1 MASSTRSTTKNSFL
15 QRFFD
20 PALDP
25 PAVESREQ
33 LEARQIERIG
43 RSMSVSILAGAIP
56 RRLGPEAT
64 DIELALDARRA
75 KRMAHALGQSV
86 KGWTKKKVPL
96 PLNDSVRM
104 EGAQIVWEVWAS
116 DHLIVITNELRY
128 LATWSIL
135 NDQEKW
141 GRSCVVRLENEEGWI
156 KHAMRD

>member
-1 MASSTRSTTKNSFL
+1 MSVTRNSFL

-20 PALDP
+20 PALEP
-25 PAVESREQ
+25 PQVESCEQ
-33 LEARQIERIG
+33 LEAREIERIT
-43 RSMSVSILAGAIP
+43 RSMSVTFLAGAIP
-56 RRLGPEAT
+56 RRLGAEAT
-64 DIELALDARRA
+64 DAELALDARRA
-75 KRMAHALGQSV
+75 KRMGHALGQAV

-96 PLNDSVRM
+96 PLNDSLRV
-104 EGAQIVWEVWAS
+104 EGAQIVWEMWS
-116 DHLIVITNELRY
+116 EDHLVVIRNELRY